1 MKITFGKYKG
11 IPLRD
16 IPQDYLCWMVKNL
29 KNTDMHQ
36 WALDAQ
42 SEIDSRKA
50 EDLSDL
56 DKEADRL
63 LREAGEI

>member
-16 IPQDYLCWMVKNL
+16 IPQDYLCWMAKNL

-50 EDLSDL
+50 EDRSDL